1 MSKTEVT
8 KKSWSNFE
16 TTDQTEN
23 YLKNYPN
30 QSAYKILEFL
40 GSTVNSIIDVACGNA
55 QLYPIFK
62 DQNPDIVYT
71 GLDFF
76 LFLVVAAKKT
86 ISNDN
91 NARIVVSDMYD
102 YLLNTEEKY
111 DLAVL
116 SHIVECCESPD
127 LLLGRLS
134 SISNYI
140 AIRWYN
146 PPKYQYDFSEIRMSP
161 INESIGNSPYIR
173 REMSTD
179 YYNHLLYKH
188 DLKIIHEFSGV
199 DLLHI
204 LTKK

>member
-16 TTDQTEN
+16 TPDQAEN

-62 DQNPDIVYT
+62 DQNPDILYT
-71 GLDFF
+71 GLDFSEP
-76 LFLVVAAKKT
+76 LVDVAKKT

-134 SISNYI
+134 SISRYI

-161 INESIGNSPYIR
+161 LSGSIGNSPYIR

-179 YYNHLLYKH
+179 YYNHLLSKY
-188 DLKIIHEFSGV
+188 DLKVIHEFSGV

>member
-71 GLDFF
+71 GLDFSEP
-76 LFLVVAAKKT
+76 LVDAAKKT